1 MDLGCSLIITFK
13 TSILFL
19 VKTIA
24 AVSRPVKIS
33 SLSFWL
39 PRFFPFRASFHS
51 FLISETDFIIILA
64 FFLFIL
70 LLNYFPENNWI
81 FRPGNVGDVTGEAVC
96 CEEAK
101 ECHEFGFEEIA
112 INI

>member
-19 VKTIA
+19 VKTLA

-70 LLNYFPENNWI
+70 WLYDLPENNWI
-81 FRPGNVGDVTGEAVC
+81 FRPGNVGNVTGEAVC
-96 CEEAK
+96 GEKAE
-101 ECHEFGFEEIA
+101 ECHKFGFKEIA
-112 INI
+112 VYV